1 MTEVAALE
9 GIRIVEIANY
19 VAGPFAGLLLGDLGA
34 EVVKIEMPP
43 GGDPYRSWESG
54 TYSSAFYAH
63 NRNKRSIVLDLRTPR
78 GLEVARALS
87 ERADVLIENSRVGAM
102 ERLGLGYEALRQTNP
117 RLIYCSITGFGSAGP
132 YVDRPGYDTL
142 GQAVSGLLSQLTD
155 QQQPQPMG
163 IALSDHLAGLYA
175 AYGILGAL
183 AARDRTGQGQR
194 VDTSLLQASIGV
206 VAENLTRTLASGEAL
221 TRESRVRTAQVF
233 AFTDRDGRPFV
244 IHLSSPEKF
253 WLSLLDAVSYP
264 ELSTDPRFT
273 TRPARQANREAI
285 EELLSGIFSQGTR
298 EEWLERLQAHDVPC
312 APLSSLDEVIAD
324 PQVHHLGLIQQ
335 VSHPQVGPM
344 QVVARGV
351 SLDQTPLRLF
361 AAPLL
366 DEHREEVLG
375 ELGFPS
381 DFLTT

>member
-1 MTEVAALE
+1 MTSALE
-9 GIRIVEIANY
+9 GIKVVEIANY

-43 GGDPYRSWESG
+43 GGDPYRAWETG

-63 NRNKRSIVLDLRTPR
+63 NRNKRSIVLDLRNPK
-78 GLEVARALS
+78 GLEVARALA

-102 ERLGLGYEALRQTNP
+102 ERLGLGYDALREKNP
-117 RLIYCSITGFGSAGP
+117 RLIYCSITGFGATGP

-155 QQQPQPMG
+155 MQQPQPMG
-163 IALSDHLAGLYA
+163 IALADHLAGLYA

-183 AARDRTGQGQR
+183 AARDRTGEGQR
-194 VDTSLLQASIGV
+194 VDTSLLQASMGV

-233 AFTDRDGRPFV
+233 GFTDRDGRPFV

-253 WLSLLDAVSYP
+253 WLSLLDAVGHP
-264 ELSTDPRFT
+264 ELASDPRFA
-273 TRPARQANREAI
+273 TRPGRQANREAI
-285 EELLSGIFSQGTR
+285 EELLSGIFAQGTR

-312 APLSSLDEVIAD
+312 GTLSSLDEVIAD
-324 PQVHHLGLIQQ
+324 PQVQHLGLIQE
-335 VSHPQVGPM
+335 VSHPQIGPM
-344 QVVARGV
+344 QVVASGV
-351 SLDQTPLRLF
+351 SLGSTPLHLS
-361 AAPLL
+361 AAPQL
-366 DEHREEVLG
+366 DEHRGELLQ
-375 ELGFPS
+375 ELGFPA
-381 DFLTT
+381 DYLN

>member
-1 MTEVAALE
+1 MTSALE
-9 GIRIVEIANY
+9 GIKVVEIANY

-43 GGDPYRSWESG
+43 GGDPYRAWETG

-63 NRNKRSIVLDLRTPR
+63 NRNKRSIVLDLRNPK
-78 GLEVARALS
+78 GLEVARALA

-102 ERLGLGYEALRQTNP
+102 ERLGLGYDALREKNP
-117 RLIYCSITGFGSAGP
+117 RLIYCSITGFGSTGP

-155 QQQPQPMG
+155 MQQPQPMG
-163 IALSDHLAGLYA
+163 IALADHLAGLYA

-183 AARDRTGQGQR
+183 AARDRTGEGQR

-233 AFTDRDGRPFV
+233 GFTDRDGRPFV

-253 WLSLLDAVSYP
+253 WLSLLDAVGHP
-264 ELSTDPRFT
+264 ELASDPRFA
-273 TRPARQANREAI
+273 TRPGRQANREAI
-285 EELLSGIFSQGTR
+285 EELLSGIFAQGTR

-312 APLSSLDEVIAD
+312 GTLSSLDEVIAD
-324 PQVHHLGLIQQ
+324 PQVQHLGLIQE
-335 VSHPQVGPM
+335 VSHPQIGPM
-344 QVVARGV
+344 QVVASGV
-351 SLDQTPLRLF
+351 SLGSTPLHLS
-361 AAPLL
+361 AAPQL
-366 DEHREEVLG
+366 DEHRGELLQ
-375 ELGFPS
+375 ELGFPA
-381 DFLTT
+381 DYLN